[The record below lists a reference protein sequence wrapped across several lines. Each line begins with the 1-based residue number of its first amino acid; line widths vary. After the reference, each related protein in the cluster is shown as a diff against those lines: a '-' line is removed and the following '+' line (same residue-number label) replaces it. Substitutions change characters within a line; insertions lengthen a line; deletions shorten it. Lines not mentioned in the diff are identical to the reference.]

1 MKGLVHELHDEQH
14 GLVGRVVHNAVHL
27 HHELRAH
34 AAHDANLLLETGFRL
49 RRHPWQQLLRSNTG
63 TALARGPVYH
73 AEATLAQ
80 RLGCIQH
87 DVCARDEMGVPT
99 WAPTR
104 DVALCVVGFVCE
116 SRAGRDPV
124 GP

>member
-1 MKGLVHELHDEQH
+1 MYITRLSYAAI
-14 GLVGRVVHNAVHL
+14 AVSSAL
-27 HHELRAH
+27 FVSSA
-34 AAHDANLLLETGFRL
+34 
-49 RRHPWQQLLRSNTG
+49 
-63 TALARGPVYH
+63 ALAQSRPSTTNMSC
-73 AEATLAQ
+73 AQAQATVQSAGAIV
-80 RLGCIQH
+80 LGMG
-87 DVCARDEMGVPT
+87 DFSYDRFVRNEGFCAREEMGVPT